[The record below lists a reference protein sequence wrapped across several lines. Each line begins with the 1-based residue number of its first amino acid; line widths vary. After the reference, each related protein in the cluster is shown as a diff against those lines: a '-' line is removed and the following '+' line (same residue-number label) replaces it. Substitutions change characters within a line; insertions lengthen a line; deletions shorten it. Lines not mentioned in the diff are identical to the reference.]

1 MGKKRRQPRRRIEQ
15 IWTWDRGSQ
24 PVDMEWEAA
33 RIAPILETVLQA
45 GLWTEF
51 RKFPRDT
58 IERLLPRLKIPA
70 TTRALLEMWIE
81 EAPTR
86 HEG

>member
-1 MGKKRRQPRRRIEQ
+1 MAKRRRKPQRRIVE

-24 PVDMEWEAA
+24 PVDMEGEAA
-33 RIAPILETVLQA
+33 RIVPILETVLQA

-51 RKFPRDT
+51 RKFPREA
-58 IERLLPRLKIPA
+58 IERLLPELRVPA
-70 TTRALLEMWIE
+70 TTRSLLEMWIE

-86 HEG
+86 HEI